1 MTFCKRFQLHN
12 IFRPV
17 QVNMIYRH
25 VKKYFHFFS
34 VGKFVAWITDLA
46 TCNKRKGEMDVAIK
60 DLRAQHGKMISE
72 NKKLKEAQATAQ
84 KVSYF

>member
-1 MTFCKRFQLHN
+1 M
-12 IFRPV
+12 
-17 QVNMIYRH
+17 
-25 VKKYFHFFS
+25 
-34 VGKFVAWITDLA
+34 A
-46 TCNKRKGEMDVAIK
+46 TCNKRKDEMDVAIK